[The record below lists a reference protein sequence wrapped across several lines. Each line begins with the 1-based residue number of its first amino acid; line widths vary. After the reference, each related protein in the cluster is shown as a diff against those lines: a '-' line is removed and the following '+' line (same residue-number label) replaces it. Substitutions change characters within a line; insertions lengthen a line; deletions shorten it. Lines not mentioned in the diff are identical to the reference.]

1 MTPFTQ
7 RVHAIVRGIPHGSTM
22 TYKKVA
28 AKAGKPKAYRAVE
41 NILNGA

>member
-1 MTPFTQ
+1 
-7 RVHAIVRGIPHGSTM
+7 M